1 MSEIALSVAFIGI
14 ILLIGVFLKILSD
27 KKGYPLTLFL
37 LLLGI
42 IVNQIFDF
50 NPQES
55 LTSVGS
61 FVTLALVLVLFDAG
75 MTINVR
81 RLYKNI
87 AAPFTFGMVAVLF
100 TIVSVAFFSKI
111 FLGLDYIFG
120 LILGSILASTDL
132 TIIAPIFK
140 SMNLK
145 TNIKEYIEI
154 ESSINSIFAA
164 VFAVVLI
171 NFHETETQL
180 AFTAD
185 ILSAGVQ
192 TLLYNIFVGAG
203 LGIVIGYTILRF
215 IHKLSSGQMPHL
227 VMFGSLFFTY
237 AISELL
243 GASGIATALAV
254 GIVFGNSKIQVPS
267 IIKSFGGEMELIL
280 VTFVYFIL
288 GAIIDF
294 QIMYTYLIPAVI
306 LISLIY
312 FVRYLAARY
321 FTKNMEKL
329 RKFTVLSS
337 PRGITCAV
345 LTLSYASIFP
355 NPALIIG
362 LVFSVI
368 LISSLTMFFIPKSLP
383 RRY

>member
-1 MSEIALSVAFIGI
+1 MSYHYIIFEYMKKRKGTPANEIQDLQFFGEFG
-14 ILLIGVFLKILSD
+14 GVNPSITDSSTFTYLAGKTMADVFEGTREGCYLYSRHTNPSNSYLGQAIAQMEYT
-27 KKGYPLTLFL
+27 KG
-37 LLLGI
+37 
-42 IVNQIFDF
+42 
-50 NPQES
+50 
-55 LTSVGS
+55 
-61 FVTLALVLVLFDAG
+61 
-75 MTINVR
+75 
-81 RLYKNI
+81 
-87 AAPFTFGMVAVLF
+87 AVLSSSGMGAITSTLLQLCSSGDEIISSR
-100 TIVSVAFFSKI
+100 TIYGGTYAFMKNY
-111 FLGLDYIFG
+111 LPKFG
-120 LILGSILASTDL
+120 INTTFVDSTKL
-132 TIIAPIFK
+132 
-140 SMNLK
+140 
-145 TNIKEYIEI
+145 EEI

-185 ILSAGVQ
+185 ILSTGLQ

-203 LGIVIGYTILRF
+203 LGILIGYTILRF
-215 IHKLSSGQMPHL
+215 IHKLSSGQMPHI

-254 GIVFGNSKIQVPS
+254 GIVFGNSKIQVPN

-294 QIMYTYLIPAVI
+294 QIMYTYLIPALM
-306 LISLIY
+306 LIALVY
-312 FVRYLAARY
+312 FVRYIAVRY

-329 RKFTVLSS
+329 RRFTVLSS

-345 LTLSYASIFP
+345 LTLSYSSIFP

-368 LISSLTMFFIPKSLP
+368 LISSLTMFLIPKSLP

>member
-1 MSEIALSVAFIGI
+1 MSEIALSVAFVGV
-14 ILLIGVFLKILSD
+14 ILLIGVFLKLLSE

-42 IVNQIFDF
+42 IVGHVFKF
-50 NPQES
+50 NPEDS

-61 FVTLALVLVLFDAG
+61 FVTLALVIVLFDAG

-87 AAPFTFGMVAVLF
+87 AAPFTFGMIAVGLTIATVAVF
-100 TIVSVAFFSKI
+100 AKMI
-111 FLGLDYIFG
+111 LGLDYIFG

-132 TIIAPIFK
+132 TIIAPIFN
-140 SMNLK
+140 SMK
-145 TNIKEYIEI
+145 VKPQVKEFIEI

-164 VFAVVLI
+164 VFVVVLI
-171 NFHETETQL
+171 NLYETGAKL
-180 AFTAD
+180 AFNAD
-185 ILSAGVQ
+185 ILSTGLQ

-203 LGIVIGYTILRF
+203 LGLVIGYLILRF
-215 IHKLSSGQMPHL
+215 ITKLSAGQMPHL

-243 GASGIATALAV
+243 GASGIATALAI
-254 GIVFGNSKIQVPS
+254 GIVFGNSKTTVPS

-280 VTFVYFIL
+280 VTFVYFLL

-294 QIMYTYLIPAVI
+294 NIIYNSLIPALV
-306 LISLIY
+306 LISLVY
-312 FVRYLAARY
+312 LSRYISVKY
-321 FTKNMEKL
+321 FTKGMEKL
-329 RKFTVLSS
+329 RKFTLLSS

-345 LTLSYASIFP
+345 LTLSYSSIFP

-368 LISSLTMFFIPKSLP
+368 LISSLSMFLIPKSLP
-383 RRY
+383 KRY

>member
-1 MSEIALSVAFIGI
+1 MSEIALSVAFVGV
-14 ILLIGVFLKILSD
+14 ILLIGVFLKLLSE

-42 IVNQIFDF
+42 IVGHVFKF
-50 NPQES
+50 NPEES

-61 FVTLALVLVLFDAG
+61 FVTLALVIVLFDAG

-87 AAPFTFGMVAVLF
+87 AAPFTFGMIAVALTIASVAVF
-100 TIVSVAFFSKI
+100 AKI
-111 FLGLDYIFG
+111 ILGLDYIFG

-132 TIIAPIFK
+132 TIIAPIFN
-140 SMNLK
+140 SMK
-145 TNIKEYIEI
+145 VKPQVKEFIEI

-164 VFAVVLI
+164 VFVVVLI
-171 NFHETETQL
+171 NLYETGTKL
-180 AFTAD
+180 SFSAD
-185 ILSAGVQ
+185 ILSTGLQ

-203 LGIVIGYTILRF
+203 LGLVIGYLILRF
-215 IHKLSSGQMPHL
+215 ITKLSAGQMPHL

-243 GASGIATALAV
+243 GASGIATALAI
-254 GIVFGNSKIQVPS
+254 GIVFGNSKTTIPS

-280 VTFVYFIL
+280 VTFVYFLL

-294 QIMYTYLIPAVI
+294 NIMYNYLIPALV
-306 LISLIY
+306 LISL
-312 FVRYLAARY
+312 VYLARYVSVKY
-321 FTKNMEKL
+321 FTRGMEKL
-329 RKFTVLSS
+329 RKFTLLSS

-345 LTLSYASIFP
+345 LTLSYSSIFP

-368 LISSLTMFFIPKSLP
+368 LISSLSMFLIPKSLP
-383 RRY
+383 KRY